1 MQDTVL
7 VVEDEADMVDL
18 LRNHL
23 SKAGFGVLIARDG
36 LTRLEMARKNRPDL
50 IILNILLPHMDGFAV
65 CKALKNTAE
74 TASPPILILTA
85 RGETS
90 ERVKGVELGA
100 DDYLVK
106 PFSMREVSLRIQAL
120 LRRSRSGP
128 RQEVLEVGALRVDKS
143 KFEIR
148 LDGRRLDLTTT
159 EFRLL
164 TLLIERRGHTLSRE
178 ALLSNVLKYENA
190 VATRTIDTHIRR
202 LRAKLGSYAQR
213 LETVR
218 AEGYRFNP
226 VLDPLSA
233 DAIAGKASDPMA
245 AQ

>member
-7 VVEDEADMVDL
+7 VIEDEADMVDL
-18 LRNHL
+18 LRYNL

-36 LTRLEMARKNRPDL
+36 LTGLEIARKNLPDVV
-50 IILNILLPHMDGFAV
+50 ILDILLPHMDGYVV
-65 CKALKNTAE
+65 CKTLKNTTE
-74 TASPPILILTA
+74 TASLPILILTA
-85 RGETS
+85 RVETG
-90 ERVKGVELGA
+90 ERVKGLELGA

-106 PFSMREVSLRIQAL
+106 PFSMRELILRIQAL
-120 LRRSRSGP
+120 LRRLRSGP
-128 RQEVLEVGALRVDKS
+128 RQEVLEVGAFRVDKS

-148 LDGRRLDLTTT
+148 LEGRRLDLTTT

-178 ALLSNVLKYENA
+178 ALLSNVFRYENPIIA
-190 VATRTIDTHIRR
+190 RTIDTHIRR
-202 LRAKLGSYAQR
+202 LRAKLGSYAQK

-226 VLDPLSA
+226 ALDPLSA
-233 DAIAGKASDPMA
+233 DANRRESL
-245 AQ
+245 

>member
-1 MQDTVL
+1 MQETML

-18 LRNHL
+18 LRYQL

-36 LTRLEMARKNRPDL
+36 LTGLELARKNRPDL
-50 IILNILLPHMDGFAV
+50 IILDILLPQMDGFAV

-74 TASPPILILTA
+74 TASPPVLILTA

-90 ERVKGVELGA
+90 ERVKGLELGA

-106 PFSMREVSLRIQAL
+106 PFSMRELILRIQAL
-120 LRRSRSGP
+120 LRRS

-190 VATRTIDTHIRR
+190 VMTRTIDTHIRR

-218 AEGYRFNP
+218 GAGYRFNP
-226 VLDPLSA
+226 LLDSSST
-233 DAIAGKASDPMA
+233 DGIAGNVSNPMA

>member
-7 VVEDEADMVDL
+7 VVEDEADMVNL
-18 LRNHL
+18 LRYHL

-36 LTRLEMARKNRPDL
+36 LTGLEIARKNRPDVV
-50 IILNILLPHMDGFAV
+50 ILDILLPQMDGFAV
-65 CKALKNTAE
+65 CKALKNAAE
-74 TASPPILILTA
+74 TACLPIIILTA

-90 ERVKGVELGA
+90 ERIKGLEFGA

-106 PFSMREVSLRIQAL
+106 PFSLRELILRTQTL
-120 LRRSRSGP
+120 LRRLRSGP
-128 RQEVLEVGALRVDKS
+128 HEEVLEVGAFQIDKS
-143 KFEIR
+143 KLEIR
-148 LDGRRLDLTTT
+148 LAGRRLELTTT

-178 ALLSNVLKYENA
+178 ALLSNVLKYQNPI
-190 VATRTIDTHIRR
+190 VSRTVDTHIRR

-218 AEGYRFNP
+218 GEGYRFNP
-226 VLDPLSA
+226 ILEPSPV
-233 DAIAGKASDPMA
+233 DAIARKASDPMA